1 MRFRFIF
8 SIVFLMSIFLG
19 LSQMGPVL
27 TDLYFHNTHSA
38 LLFLSS
44 CIFTCAVSTLCYWLL
59 HPTEEQPLRTKEMFL
74 TTTLIWV
81 TYALWGALPI
91 YLSVPKMSVADAV
104 FESMSGLTTTGATV
118 LSGLDYLPRGLLMWR
133 AMMQWLGGI
142 GVILIAVTIL
152 PTLRIGGMQF
162 FTTEFSGDAMRQSP
176 TVLQTMQ
183 LILTVFVALTVTCT
197 LCLKW
202 AGMNWFDALA
212 HAMTTI
218 STGGFS
224 THDASISFYNSP
236 AIEWVLITFM
246 FLAGL
251 PLVVWIQMFKRQ
263 WFLIRQ
269 NAQIKTYIHFVVI
282 ALGLLLLGRWLYGTL
297 ITQTAVRS
305 SLFGLLSVMTTTGF
319 VSENYNFWGGFSVL
333 FFLFLLSVGACAGST
348 SGGIKMFRFA
358 IMGREMS
365 ARLKASI
372 QPHAVIVPRYGNNP
386 ITEELSASVLF
397 FLGVYLLTVCL
408 GSLCLSLTGLDEMTS
423 FSGALTALG
432 NVGPG
437 LGNFIGPDATFA
449 GLPDTAKIILSGLM
463 LLGRLEFITVLVLFL
478 PFLWR
483 RST

>member
-8 SIVFLMSIFLG
+8 SIVAFMSIFLG
-19 LSQMGPVL
+19 LAQLAPVAV
-27 TDLYFHNTHSA
+27 DLYFHNTHSA

-44 CIFTCAVSTLCYWLL
+44 CIFTCSISTLLYWISR
-59 HPTEEQPLRTKEMFL
+59 PQEEQPLRTKEMFL
-74 TTTLIWV
+74 TTTLIWIF
-81 TYALWGALPI
+81 YALWGALPI
-91 YLSVPKMSVADAV
+91 YLSVSHLSLADAF
-104 FESMSGLTTTGATV
+104 FESMSGLTTTGATI

-176 TVLQTMQ
+176 TVLQTMR
-183 LILTVFVALTVTCT
+183 LILTVFISLTMICT
-197 LCLKW
+197 LFLKN

-224 THDASISFYNSP
+224 THDASIAFYDNP
-236 AIEWVLITFM
+236 HIEWVLIAFM
-246 FLAGL
+246 FFAGL
-251 PLVVWIQMFKRQ
+251 PLVVWIQLFKRQ
-263 WFLIRQ
+263 FYLIRQ
-269 NAQIKTYIHFVVI
+269 NAQIKTYIRFVLV
-282 ALGLLLLGRWLYGTL
+282 ALGVLLLGRWLFGTL
-297 ITQTAVRS
+297 MTQTSVRS
-305 SLFGLLSVMTTTGF
+305 SLFSLLSVMTTTGF
-319 VSENYNFWGGFSVL
+319 VSENYNLWGNFSVL
-333 FFLFLLSVGACAGST
+333 FFLFLLSIGACAGST

-358 IMGREMS
+358 IVGREMS

-372 QPHAVIVPRYGNNP
+372 QPHAIIVPRYGNRA
-386 ITEELSASVLF
+386 ISEDISSAVLF
-397 FLGVYLLTVCL
+397 FLGIYLMTVCL
-408 GSLCLSLTGLDEMTS
+408 GSLALSLTGLDVMTS
-423 FSGALTALG
+423 FSGALTALA

-437 LGNFIGPDATFA
+437 LGNFIGPDSTFA
-449 GLPDTAKIILSGLM
+449 GLPDTAKIILSLLM

>member
-8 SIVFLMSIFLG
+8 SIVALMSIFLG
-19 LSQMGPVL
+19 FAQLAPVAV
-27 TDLYFHNTHSA
+27 DLYFHNTHSA

-44 CIFTCAVSTLCYWLL
+44 CIFTCSVSTLFYWALR
-59 HPTEEQPLRTKEMFL
+59 PSEEQPLRTKEMFL
-74 TTTLIWV
+74 TTTFIWLF
-81 TYALWGALPI
+81 YALWGALPI
-91 YLSVPKMSVADAV
+91 YLSVPNLSIVDAL

-162 FTTEFSGDAMRQSP
+162 FTTEFSGDAIRQSP
-176 TVLQTMQ
+176 TVLKTMR
-183 LILTVFVALTVTCT
+183 LILAVFVSLTMICT
-197 LCLKW
+197 FFLKS

-224 THDASISFYNSP
+224 THDASISFYDNP
-236 AIEWVLITFM
+236 QIEWVLIAFM

-251 PLVVWIQMFKRQ
+251 PLVVWIQLFQRQ
-263 WFLIRQ
+263 FYLIRQ
-269 NAQIKTYIHFVVI
+269 NAQIKTYIHFVLAASTV
-282 ALGLLLLGRWLYGTL
+282 LLFGRWLFGTL
-297 ITQTAVRS
+297 ITQTSVRS
-305 SLFGLLSVMTTTGF
+305 SLFSLLSVMTTTGF
-319 VSENYNFWGGFSVL
+319 VSENYNLWGNFSIL

-358 IMGREMS
+358 IVGREMS
-365 ARLKASI
+365 SRLKASV
-372 QPHAVIVPRYGNNP
+372 QPHAVIVPRYGNKP
-386 ITEELSASVLF
+386 ISEDISAAVLF
-397 FLGVYLLTVCL
+397 FLGIYLFAICS
-408 GSLCLSLTGLDEMTS
+408 GSLALSLTGLDVMTS
-423 FSGALTALG
+423 FSGALTSLG

-437 LGNFIGPDATFA
+437 LGNFIGPDTTFA
-449 GLPDTAKIILSGLM
+449 ILPDSAKMILSLLM

-483 RST
+483 RSV

>member
-8 SIVFLMSIFLG
+8 SIVAFMSIFLG
-19 LSQMGPVL
+19 LALLGPVAV
-27 TDLYFHNTHSA
+27 DLYFKNTHSA
-38 LLFLSS
+38 LLFLSAS
-44 CIFTCAVSTLCYWLL
+44 IFICSVSTLIYWAL
-59 HPTEEQPLRTKEMFL
+59 HPKEEQPLRTKEMFL
-74 TTTLIWV
+74 TTTLIWLF
-81 TYALWGALPI
+81 YALWGALPI
-91 YLSVPKMSVADAV
+91 YLSIPNLSITDAF
-104 FESMSGLTTTGATV
+104 FESMSGLTTTGATI
-118 LSGLDYLPRGLLMWR
+118 LSGLDYLPRGVLMWR

-142 GVILIAVTIL
+142 GVILIALTIL

-162 FTTEFSGDAMRQSP
+162 FTTEFSGDAIRQSP
-176 TVLQTMQ
+176 TVIQTMR
-183 LILTVFVALTVTCT
+183 LILAVFVTLTTICT
-197 LCLKW
+197 IFLKI

-218 STGGFS
+218 ATGGFS
-224 THDASISFYNSP
+224 THDASIAFYNN
-236 AIEWVLITFM
+236 AQIEWVITVFM

-251 PLVVWIQMFKRQ
+251 PLVVWIQLFRRQ

-269 NAQIKTYIHFVVI
+269 NAQIKTYILFTLI
-282 ALGLLLLGRWLYGTL
+282 ALVLLLLGRWLFGTL
-297 ITQTAVRS
+297 ITQTAIRS
-305 SLFGLLSVMTTTGF
+305 SLFSLLSVITTTGF
-319 VSENYNFWGGFSVL
+319 VVENYNVWGSFSVL

-372 QPHAVIVPRYGNNP
+372 QPHAIIIPRYGNRA
-386 ITEELSASVLF
+386 ISEDLSSAVLF
-397 FLGVYLLTVCL
+397 FLGIYLSVICL
-408 GSLCLSLTGLDEMTS
+408 GSLALSLTGIDTLTS
-423 FSGALTALG
+423 FSGALTALA

-437 LGNFIGPDATFA
+437 LGNFIGPDSTFA
-449 GLPDTAKIILSGLM
+449 GLPDAAKIILAFLM